1 MDTPRPTSG
10 PSPLPDP
17 RSRDVVL
24 DYSGMHGLVAGLV
37 LPGAASMPVKSALET
52 SRELIRHSYYRYE
65 FATVAVTHALY
76 ALEQVLAERLASGE
90 SLEGLIGRAAAE
102 GLVDAGTAAGLERC
116 RALRDRLARG
126 AVTSGAV
133 TPEGA
138 LIMVRTLFDTVDLLL
153 RPSATAQPAPGD
165 TGGAH
170 HDDRLSV
177 LWEAHLRAP
186 FPESFR
192 GVDLDGVDLVLLDA
206 DVAGL
211 VLRELGGTLD
221 GHWIA
226 VLWARIAE
234 LGKVV
239 PLIEEEYCVSYF
251 TGLAELARLAAA
263 RHLPAATD

>member
-1 MDTPRPTSG
+1 M
-10 PSPLPDP
+10 
-17 RSRDVVL
+17 
-24 DYSGMHGLVAGLV
+24 
-37 LPGAASMPVKSALET
+37 
-52 SRELIRHSYYRYE
+52 
-65 FATVAVTHALY
+65 
-76 ALEQVLAERLASGE
+76 
-90 SLEGLIGRAAAE
+90 
-102 GLVDAGTAAGLERC
+102 
-116 RALRDRLARG
+116 
-126 AVTSGAV
+126 
-133 TPEGA
+133 
-138 LIMVRTLFDTVDLLL
+138 
-153 RPSATAQPAPGD
+153 
-165 TGGAH
+165 
-170 HDDRLSV
+170 